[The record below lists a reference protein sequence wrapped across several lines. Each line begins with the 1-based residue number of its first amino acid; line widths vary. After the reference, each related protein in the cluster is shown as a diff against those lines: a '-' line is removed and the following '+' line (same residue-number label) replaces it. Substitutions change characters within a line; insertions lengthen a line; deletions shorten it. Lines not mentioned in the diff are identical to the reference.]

1 MEERKL
7 MVIIIIMTYVIL
19 SQWVI
24 IGRHKQKINDTKD
37 TDENPNNEEVEKKES
52 EENPS
57 KDELKND

>member
-24 IGRHKQKINDTKD
+24 IGRHKQKINRLRQ
-37 TDENPNNEEVEKKES
+37 ENDALWAKNIRIGERLREYEIKER
-52 EENPS
+52 S
-57 KDELKND
+57 K